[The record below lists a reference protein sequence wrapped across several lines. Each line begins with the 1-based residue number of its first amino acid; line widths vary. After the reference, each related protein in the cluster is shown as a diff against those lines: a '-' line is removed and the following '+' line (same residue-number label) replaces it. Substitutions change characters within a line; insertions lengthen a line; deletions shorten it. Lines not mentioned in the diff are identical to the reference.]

1 MPVHKTTEQR
11 PRLDWEALAEPS
23 QVRIVRASDEERRR
37 IGRDLHDGAQQRIV
51 ALALRLR
58 CAQRELGGG
67 ADTEVERL
75 LAEAVD
81 ELEVAVQEL
90 RDLARG
96 VHPEI
101 LTEEGLEAA
110 LQSLTSRSPLA
121 VSLDV
126 CGIRLPTLV
135 ESTAYFV
142 VCEALTNAV
151 KHAQASRA
159 AVSTRLLDG
168 VLVVLVEDDGVG
180 GAQVSGSG
188 LRGLADRV
196 DALGGRI
203 DIQSRAEAGTRIL
216 AEIPCGP

>member
-1 MPVHKTTEQR
+1 MPVHKAIEQR

-23 QVRIVRASDEERRR
+23 QVRIVRATDEERRR

-67 ADTEVERL
+67 AEAAFQHL
-75 LAEAVD
+75 LAETVD

-90 RDLARG
+90 RDLACG
-96 VHPEI
+96 VHPAI

-110 LQSLTSRSPLA
+110 LESLTSRSPLA

-126 CGIRLPTLV
+126 CGIRLPPWV

-142 VCEALTNAV
+142 VCEALANVV
-151 KHAQASRA
+151 KHAHASRA
-159 AVSTRLLDG
+159 AVSTRLLGG